1 MDVFSLQ
8 RGIGFCLYE
17 GWQLFESW
25 RAMESHSFIC
35 GSTELVPVVSFPGTG
50 EQLVELQAAVRS
62 R

>member
-1 MDVFSLQ
+1 MKVGNS
-8 RGIGFCLYE
+8 
-17 GWQLFESW
+17 ESW